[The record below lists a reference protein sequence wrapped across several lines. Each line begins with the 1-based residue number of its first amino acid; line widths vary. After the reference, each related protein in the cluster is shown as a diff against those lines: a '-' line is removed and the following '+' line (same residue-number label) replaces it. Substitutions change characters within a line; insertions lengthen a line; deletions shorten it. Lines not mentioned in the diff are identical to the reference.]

1 MEPKCAASYHSSLA
15 YPTYAI
21 LISLLDLFLL
31 FFLYRVCALHT
42 DPLHI
47 YTGSAVCFGGS
58 RSCNCTDG
66 WSETNRLHSLPPTAS
81 GLVTD
86 DGEEGRR
93 AFSLHADAAMRCAS
107 SGRDALAHA
116 AAAVRRATVGS
127 ACETARVDAA
137 LQLGVLS
144 LFVSLRQ

>member
-1 MEPKCAASYHSSLA
+1 M
-15 YPTYAI
+15 
-21 LISLLDLFLL
+21 
-31 FFLYRVCALHT
+31 HT
-42 DPLHI
+42 DPPYI
-47 YTGSAVCFGGS
+47 YTQARPSVSVVLDPATALMGG
-58 RSCNCTDG
+58 RKQIDCTHCRPLLLV
-66 WSETNRLHSLPPTAS
+66 WSLMTEKKK
-81 GLVTD
+81 
-86 DGEEGRR
+86 GRR